1 MKTLILEDENN
12 IREIL
17 SIVVGDFTEDI
28 SFATNIKEAKELVNQ
43 NQFDFAILD
52 LRLPDGSGIEVLEEI
67 RRNNQD
73 TDVLIVTAFASSD
86 TAVKAMKLGA
96 YDYIPKPFNIN
107 DLRLKIRNV
116 YEKYNLEKKLKE
128 AKSSEIEDII
138 GESPAIQQV
147 KKLIQKVAPYDTN
160 ILILGESGTGKEVTA
175 KAIHKLSKRKE
186 KPFVAINCASL
197 PADLLESELFGY
209 EKGAFTGADSNKK
222 GLIEAAHGGTLFLD
236 EIGDMPYELQAK
248 LLRFLEEMKIR
259 PLGSTREINVDVRVI
274 AATNKDLEKLIEEGK
289 FREDLYYRLSS
300 IIITLPPL
308 RERKEDIPLLVQH
321 LLKQIIQ
328 KYGKEINKIDP
339 EFINYLMQHEF
350 KGNIRELKNLLEKAV
365 LLADDDVLTATLFT
379 ENKQPLVNLEIG
391 EEGID
396 LKQVLND
403 IEKELLMKALERT
416 KGNKTKAAELLGL
429 TFREFRYR
437 LSKYINTP
445 QSKNLSN

>member
-17 SIVVGDFTEDI
+17 SIIVGDFTEDI
-28 SFATNIKEAKELVNQ
+28 SFATNIKEAKDLVNK

-52 LRLPDGSGIEVLEEI
+52 LRLPDGSGIEVLEEM
-67 RRNNQD
+67 RKNNQD

-116 YEKYNLEKKLKE
+116 YEKHNLEKKLKE
-128 AKSSEIEDII
+128 VQFSEIDNII
-138 GESPAIQQV
+138 GESPAIQKV

-175 KAIHKLSKRKE
+175 KTIHKLSKRKE

-197 PADLLESELFGY
+197 PPDLLESELFGY
-209 EKGAFTGADSNKK
+209 EKGAFTGADTNKK
-222 GLIEAAHGGTLFLD
+222 GLIESANGGTLFLD

-274 AATNKDLEKLIEEGK
+274 AATNKNLEKLINEGR

-300 IIITLPPL
+300 IIIELPPL
-308 RERKEDIPLLVQH
+308 RERKEDIPRLAQH
-321 LLKQIIQ
+321 LLKQIIK
-328 KYGKEINKIDP
+328 KYGKEINRIDP

-350 KGNIRELKNLLEKAV
+350 KGNIRELKNILEKAV
-365 LLADDDVLTATLFT
+365 LLADDDVLRANLLI
-379 ENKQPLVNLEIG
+379 ENKQPMLNLEIG

-403 IEKELLMKALERT
+403 IEKELLMKALEKT

-437 LSKYINTP
+437 LSKHIN
-445 QSKNLSN
+445 KNIN

>member
-17 SIVVGDFTEDI
+17 SIIVGDFTEDI
-28 SFATNIKEAKELVNQ
+28 SFATNIKEAKDLVNK

-52 LRLPDGSGIEVLEEI
+52 LRLPDGSGIEVLEEM
-67 RRNNQD
+67 RKNNQD

-116 YEKYNLEKKLKE
+116 YEKHNLEKKLKE
-128 AKSSEIEDII
+128 VQFSEIDNII
-138 GESPAIQQV
+138 GESPAIQKV
-147 KKLIQKVAPYDTN
+147 KKLIQKIAPYDTN

-175 KAIHKLSKRKE
+175 KTIHKLSKRKE

-197 PADLLESELFGY
+197 PPDLLESELFGY
-209 EKGAFTGADSNKK
+209 EKGAFTGADTNKK
-222 GLIEAAHGGTLFLD
+222 GLIESANGGTLFLD

-274 AATNKDLEKLIEEGK
+274 AATNKNLEKLINEGR

-300 IIITLPPL
+300 IIIELPPL
-308 RERKEDIPLLVQH
+308 RERKEDIPRLAQH
-321 LLKQIIQ
+321 LLKQIIK
-328 KYGKEINKIDP
+328 KYGKEINRIDP

-350 KGNIRELKNLLEKAV
+350 KGNIRELKNILEKAV
-365 LLADDDVLTATLFT
+365 LLADDDVLRANLLI
-379 ENKQPLVNLEIG
+379 ENKQPMLNLEIG

-403 IEKELLMKALERT
+403 IEKELLMKALEKT

-437 LSKYINTP
+437 LSKHIN
-445 QSKNLSN
+445 KNIN